1 MKEDSL
7 RIPYGVTDFARMR
20 RDGYY
25 YVDKTRFIPM
35 LEREGNFVFFLRP
48 RRFGKSLMLNVLH
61 AYYDINYADE
71 FDTLFGGL
79 DIYKNPTP
87 NHNKYL
93 ILKFNFS
100 AINPDKDKVLESFNV
115 KVLQTLEFFVDTY
128 LQYFPEGTLEKVRQ
142 FKASDQALNY
152 VFSSAK
158 KAKQRI
164 YLLIDEYDNFA
175 NTMMADDEDNYM
187 DLTHGDGFFRLF
199 FNILKEAT
207 TNIDAAVERM
217 FITGVTPLTL
227 SDVTSGFNIGAN
239 FSTNPNYNEMIG
251 FTEDEVRS
259 MLTYYRDSEGVFKHS
274 VDELIEVMKPW
285 YNNNCFSRAAIRG
298 QKMFNSDMTL
308 YFLNNYLAYSGELP
322 EEMIDTN
329 VRTDYNKVR
338 KMVKIDKSFG
348 DRGNIMQH
356 IFENRSISSS
366 LKSEFSLHE
375 LQDSQNL
382 PSMLFYM
389 GLLTF
394 GENHKGRP
402 CLVIPNQVVY
412 EQYFRYMEAC
422 YQRYLSWHTDTST
435 INRLGEDLVYDG
447 DAKPMLEYICQQ
459 ITTDSS
465 NRDFDPQ
472 AEAFVKGFLL
482 AKLGGTNNA
491 YLITTTEPEENH
503 GYSDLYMEPW
513 NGECQHSFLIELKY
527 CKHGSSDTE
536 VEAKRKEAHV
546 QLAKYVA
553 DKGLQQKADGMGWTL
568 HKYAIV
574 FRGWDCMVVEGS
586 PLTP

>member
-1 MKEDSL
+1 MKENSL
-7 RIPYGVTDFARMR
+7 RIPYGVTDFAMIR
-20 RDGYY
+20 REGYY
-25 YVDKTRFIPM
+25 YVDKTRFIPQ

-87 NHNKYL
+87 KHNKYL

-100 AINPDKDKVLESFNV
+100 AIDPSKDKVQESFNV
-115 KVLQTLEFFVDTY
+115 KVLQTLNTFVRKYQKY
-128 LQYFPEGTLEKVRQ
+128 LPEDALEGLKGIE
-142 FKASDQALNY
+142 SSSQALNY
-152 VFSSAK
+152 VFDCVQMAG
-158 KAKQRI
+158 QRI

-175 NTMMADDEDNYM
+175 NTMMADDEDNYV

-207 TNIDAAVERM
+207 TNVDAAVERM

-227 SDVTSGFNIGAN
+227 SDVTSGFNIGRN
-239 FSTNPNYNEMIG
+239 FSLKHEYNEMIG
-251 FTEDEVRS
+251 FTEDEVRT
-259 MLTYYRDSEGVFKHS
+259 MLEYFRDDRGRFNHT

-285 YNNNCFSRAAIRG
+285 YNNNCFSQKAIKK
-298 QKMFNSDMTL
+298 QKMFNSDMVL
-308 YFLNNYLAYSGELP
+308 FFIDEYLSNLGDFP
-322 EEMIDTN
+322 EEMIDNN
-329 VRTDYNKVR
+329 VRTDYNKIR
-338 KMVKIDKSFG
+338 RMVKIDKSFG
-348 DRGNIMQH
+348 DRGNIMQNLL
-356 IFENRSISSS
+356 ENRSITCS

-389 GLLTF
+389 GLLTY
-394 GENHKGRP
+394 GLDSDGYP
-402 CLVIPNQVVY
+402 ALVIPNQVVY
-412 EQYFRYMEAC
+412 EQYFRYMEKC
-422 YQRYLSWHTDTST
+422 YQMYLSWQTDTSQMNT
-435 INRLGEDLVYDG
+435 LGQKLVRKG

-527 CKHGSSDTE
+527 CKHGSTDSE
-536 VEAKRKEAHV
+536 VETKRQEAHA

-574 FRGWDCMVVEGS
+574 FRGWDCMVCEES